1 MFDNIY
7 HPSMVVW
14 YWLWWFDGIISTTL
28 SQHIRD
34 LRRIADRLAELIWTA
49 DLWAASPML
58 RKAGPGQETQPELG
72 MVKSWSKFSSPC
84 RLVPPI
90 EVLLMWMLGK
100 TLKTPPYEYYSSF
113 HIYHK
118 TTLKPLICFNCTLSF
133 WGPCETERLGIK
145 DRSIGRFWTASH
157 ELIMREW
164 GPVCEIAK
172 LVKMTIYMI
181 LQTS

>member
-1 MFDNIY
+1 MA
-7 HPSMVVW
+7 
-14 YWLWWFDGIISTTL
+14 L
-28 SQHIRD
+28 SQPHCLNTLGISAESP
-34 LRRIADRLAELIWTA
+34 IAWLSWSEPPNSEPQVLCWGRPGLAKKHSRSLVW
-49 DLWAASPML
+49 W
-58 RKAGPGQETQPELG
+58 KAGRNSVHHAG
-72 MVKSWSKFSSPC
+72 WS
-84 RLVPPI
+84 PPI

-133 WGPCETERLGIK
+133 WGPCETERLGMK

>member
-1 MFDNIY
+1 MGMGLQNSSLHVIIRGLVNQLSHIGSIILPGIFEWYLTIVIMWVKRIINHSMFDNLY

-84 RLVPPI
+84 RLVPPYWSPI
-90 EVLLMWMLGK
+90 DVNVG
-100 TLKTPPYEYYSSF
+100 
-113 HIYHK
+113 
-118 TTLKPLICFNCTLSF
+118 
-133 WGPCETERLGIK
+133 
-145 DRSIGRFWTASH
+145 
-157 ELIMREW
+157 
-164 GPVCEIAK
+164 
-172 LVKMTIYMI
+172 
-181 LQTS
+181 